1 MTDHRPVKHC
11 RWIRPL
17 AAYVL
22 AYSACLP
29 FASEAQEAPMLARTS
44 GQSDNL
50 IKFDPRNAAA
60 PGLSVEVIQAVQRI
74 DPTLKFVGQGV
85 MRPLRRV
92 EADLAA
98 GKIDVFFGLV
108 RDSERAAK
116 HLVLSPPLY
125 SQFTQL
131 AVRSEDPINIKTF
144 DEIRPLGEAGIIGVP
159 RGSAYVDHLKGLG
172 GLRVDDGVASVS
184 STLQKLIAGR
194 VRFVFYGSAVLRK
207 YIQEDGLEAKV
218 RLLPTRFNS
227 VDVCVMAAR
236 TADPQLVLRIER
248 ALERLRASGE
258 LAAIQEKY
266 ELRALPS
273 PRN

>member
-1 MTDHRPVKHC
+1 MTDDRPIKPC

-22 AYSACLP
+22 ACSACLP
-29 FASEAQEAPMLARTS
+29 FSCDAQEAPMLARTS

-50 IKFDPRNAAA
+50 LKFHPGNAAA
-60 PGLSVEVIQAVQRI
+60 PGLSAEVIQAVQRI
-74 DPTLKFVGQGV
+74 DPTLKFVGQDV
-85 MRPLRRV
+85 MRPLRRL

-131 AVRSEDPINIKTF
+131 AVRSDDPINIKTF
-144 DEIRPLGEAGIIGVP
+144 DEIRQLGRAGIIGVP
-159 RGSAYVDHLKGLG
+159 RGSAYVDQLKGLG
-172 GLRVDDGVASVS
+172 GLNVDDGVASVS

-227 VDVCVMAAR
+227 VDVFVMAAR